1 MNISRYF
8 VDSSSLDWAGSGCR
22 CVCLLYAQHLAVV
35 EGEDRAGG
43 QRDAAGEADG
53 LQPRPGLT
61 QLKIYHR
68 LQVIWQIMSKQYK
81 GTTYWLKVPAL
92 YNIHEQAATAGS
104 RVVLHL
110 DLGPLLTLLSS
121 VRINHLCNHTIY
133 CNI

>member
-1 MNISRYF
+1 MKRVRPHPNIVYTSRHF
-8 VDSSSLDWAGSGCR
+8 VDSSSLDGAGSGC

-68 LQVIWQIMSKQYK
+68 LQI
-81 GTTYWLKVPAL
+81 
-92 YNIHEQAATAGS
+92 
-104 RVVLHL
+104 RV
-110 DLGPLLTLLSS
+110 
-121 VRINHLCNHTIY
+121 
-133 CNI
+133 

>member
-1 MNISRYF
+1 MHPNIVNISRYF
-8 VDSSSLDWAGSGCR
+8 VDSSSLDWAGSGCS

-68 LQVIWQIMSKQYK
+68 LQIR
-81 GTTYWLKVPAL
+81 
-92 YNIHEQAATAGS
+92 AGG
-104 RVVLHL
+104 
-110 DLGPLLTLLSS
+110 GPQTFFFDARQLTPLT
-121 VRINHLCNHTIY
+121 VRSLWFEGFSL
-133 CNI
+133 

>member
-8 VDSSSLDWAGSGCR
+8 VDSSSLDWAGSGC

-68 LQVIWQIMSKQYK
+68 LQIRADSTHGNQLPSLSGVY
-81 GTTYWLKVPAL
+81 GLKDFL
-92 YNIHEQAATAGS
+92 WS
-104 RVVLHL
+104 
-110 DLGPLLTLLSS
+110 
-121 VRINHLCNHTIY
+121 
-133 CNI
+133 